1 MTSDLRFL
9 LSDLWFLLSEPHTW
23 ITLLDYTLGFIFISQ
38 FSTAVAVF
46 LGANLVVYSYDLGYE
61 KHPEAL
67 WERIS
72 NLIINLFF
80 WFPVYLY
87 KRVSPYPFLIRKL
100 LYAVFTVV
108 GATVYGIIWM
118 ALHYLLKLL
127 LLGHL

>member
-1 MTSDLRFL
+1 MTSDFRFL

-23 ITLLDYTLGFIFISQ
+23 ITLLDYTLGAIFISQ
-38 FSTAVAVF
+38 FSTAAAVF

-67 WERIS
+67 WKKIF
-72 NLIINLFF
+72 NLIINLCF

-87 KRVSPYPFLIRKL
+87 KRVFPYPFLIRKL

-108 GATVYGIIWM
+108 GAAVYGIIWI

>member
-9 LSDLWFLLSEPHTW
+9 LSDLRFLLSEPHTW

-38 FSTAVAVF
+38 FGIAGAVF
-46 LGANLVVYSYDLGYE
+46 LGANLVVYYYDLAYTQ
-61 KHPEAL
+61 HPEAL
-67 WERIS
+67 WEKIL
-72 NLIINLFF
+72 NVIYNLFF

-87 KRVSPYPFLIRKL
+87 KKVSPYPFLIRKL

-108 GATVYGIIWM
+108 GAAVYGIIWM

>member
-67 WERIS
+67 WETIS

-87 KRVSPYPFLIRKL
+87 KRVSPYSFLIRKL

-108 GATVYGIIWM
+108 GAAVYGIIW
-118 ALHYLLKLL
+118 LVLRYLLKLL

>member
-23 ITLLDYTLGFIFISQ
+23 ITLLDYTLGAIFIMQ
-38 FSTAVAVF
+38 FGTAGAVF
-46 LGANLVVYSYDLGYE
+46 LGANLVVYYYDLGYE

-67 WERIS
+67 WKKIF
-72 NLIINLFF
+72 NLIINLCF

-108 GATVYGIIWM
+108 GAAVYGIIWI

>member
-1 MTSDLRFL
+1 M
-9 LSDLWFLLSEPHTW
+9 
-23 ITLLDYTLGFIFISQ
+23 GFIFISQ

-46 LGANLVVYSYDLGYE
+46 LGANLIVYYYDLGYE

-67 WERIS
+67 WEKIL
-72 NLIINLFF
+72 NVIYNLFF

-87 KRVSPYPFLIRKL
+87 KKVSPYPFLIRKL

-108 GATVYGIIWM
+108 GAAVYGIIWM

>member
-23 ITLLDYTLGFIFISQ
+23 ITLLDYTLGAIFIMQ
-38 FSTAVAVF
+38 FGIAGAVF
-46 LGANLVVYSYDLGYE
+46 LGANLVVYYYDLAYTQ
-61 KHPEAL
+61 HPEAL
-67 WERIS
+67 WEKIL
-72 NLIINLFF
+72 NVIYNLFF

-108 GATVYGIIWM
+108 GAAVYGIIWM

>member
-1 MTSDLRFL
+1 MA
-9 LSDLWFLLSEPHTW
+9 SDLWFLLSDPYTW
-23 ITLLDYTLGFIFISQ
+23 ITLLDYTLGAIFVSQ
-38 FSTAVAVF
+38 WGVAIAVF
-46 LGANLVVYSYDLGYE
+46 FGANLVVYYYDLGYE

-67 WERIS
+67 WEKIL
-72 NLIINLFF
+72 NLIYNLYL

-108 GATVYGIIWM
+108 GAAVYGIIWM

-127 LLGHL
+127 LLEHL

>member
-9 LSDLWFLLSEPHTW
+9 LSDLRFLLSEPHTW

-46 LGANLVVYSYDLGYE
+46 LGANLIVYYYDLGYE

-67 WERIS
+67 WERIF

-87 KRVSPYPFLIRKL
+87 KRVSPFPFLIRKL

-108 GATVYGIIWM
+108 GAAVYGVIW
-118 ALHYLLKLL
+118 LVLRNLLKLL
-127 LLGHL
+127 LLGHI

>member
-1 MTSDLRFL
+1 MTSDFRFL

-46 LGANLVVYSYDLGYE
+46 LGANLIVYYYDLGYE

-67 WERIS
+67 WEKIF
-72 NLIINLFF
+72 NLIYNLFL

-87 KRVSPYPFLIRKL
+87 KRVSPFPFLIRKL

-108 GATVYGIIWM
+108 GAAVYGIIW
-118 ALHYLLKLL
+118 LLLRNLLKLL
-127 LLGHL
+127 LLGHI

>member
-108 GATVYGIIWM
+108 GAAVYGIIWI

>member
-1 MTSDLRFL
+1 MTSDFRFL

-23 ITLLDYTLGFIFISQ
+23 ITLLDYTLGAIFISQ
-38 FSTAVAVF
+38 FSTAAAVF

-67 WERIS
+67 WERIF

-87 KRVSPYPFLIRKL
+87 KRVSPFPFLIRKL

-108 GATVYGIIWM
+108 GAAVYGIIWM

>member
-1 MTSDLRFL
+1 MTSDFRFL

-23 ITLLDYTLGFIFISQ
+23 ITLLDYTLGAIFILQ
-38 FSTAVAVF
+38 FSTAAAVF
-46 LGANLVVYSYDLGYE
+46 LGANLVVYSYDLAYAQ
-61 KHPEAL
+61 HPEAM
-67 WERIS
+67 WEKIIILIL
-72 NLIINLFF
+72 NLCF

-108 GATVYGIIWM
+108 GAAVYGIIW
-118 ALHYLLKLL
+118 LLLRNLLKLL